1 VDHEQ
6 AAVAVVRFVE
16 AVGVADVDRKI
27 EVGVGIHQLGC
38 NCIEPLWSLT
48 VALLQLRPKI
58 ARPPTDRIDLED
70 LETAGGVLFPDFE
83 LRLFLEKRTRMGEYF
98 GIFFC
103 RSSESSSGGSSFV
116 ALVGN
121 RLLFSPR
128 HVTGVN
134 PAAKAAVSTSARSTV
149 ARIIAV
155 PPTWNLSYLEPV
167 VGGFRKANPDGCRR
181 RRSPSLSSISRPQRR
196 SVSPCRPHRLDAP
209 PPVIE

>member
-1 VDHEQ
+1 
-6 AAVAVVRFVE
+6 
-16 AVGVADVDRKI
+16 
-27 EVGVGIHQLGC
+27 
-38 NCIEPLWSLT
+38 
-48 VALLQLRPKI
+48 
-58 ARPPTDRIDLED
+58 
-70 LETAGGVLFPDFE
+70 
-83 LRLFLEKRTRMGEYF
+83 MGEYF

-181 RRSPSLSSISRPQRR
+181 RRSPSLLSTSRPPRR
-196 SVSPCRPHRLDAP
+196 SVSPCRPHCLNAP
-209 PPVIE
+209 PLADISLASWQRATQPNRPLPEGRF

>member
-1 VDHEQ
+1 M
-6 AAVAVVRFVE
+6 VE
-16 AVGVADVDRKI
+16 SPRRGGRLTLEEKI
-27 EVGVGIHQLGC
+27 
-38 NCIEPLWSLT
+38 LT
-48 VALLQLRPKI
+48 LEELAMELLEMP
-58 ARPPTDRIDLED
+58 ARPWSSLFVWRAMSLFGSAPRRRGSLVEED
-70 LETAGGVLFPDFE
+70 STQRGV
-83 LRLFLEKRTRMGEYF
+83 RTMIGEYF

-167 VGGFRKANPDGCRR
+167 VGGFRKANPDGSRR
-181 RRSPSLSSISRPQRR
+181 RRSPSSPWSIAR
-196 SVSPCRPHRLDAP
+196 SEGVDP
-209 PPVIE
+209 PPPHTALNSMEDHLEFFWSDYGLG

>member
-1 VDHEQ
+1 
-6 AAVAVVRFVE
+6 
-16 AVGVADVDRKI
+16 
-27 EVGVGIHQLGC
+27 
-38 NCIEPLWSLT
+38 
-48 VALLQLRPKI
+48 
-58 ARPPTDRIDLED
+58 
-70 LETAGGVLFPDFE
+70 
-83 LRLFLEKRTRMGEYF
+83 MGEYF

-155 PPTWNLSYLEPV
+155 PPMWNLSYLEPV
-167 VGGFRKANPDGCRR
+167 VGGFRKANPDGVHAPTK
-181 RRSPSLSSISRPQRR
+181 SELIVNLKTPKALGLAVPPS
-196 SVSPCRPHRLDAP
+196 
-209 PPVIE
+209 